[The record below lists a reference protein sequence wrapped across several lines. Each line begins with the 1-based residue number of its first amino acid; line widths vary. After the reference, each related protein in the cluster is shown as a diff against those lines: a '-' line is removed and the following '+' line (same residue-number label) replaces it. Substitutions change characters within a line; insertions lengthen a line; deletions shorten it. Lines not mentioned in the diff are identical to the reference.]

1 MLDYKSNTDKDRMEE
16 KELEIKRKEIKP
28 VVKGDTQIYKKSYL
42 NKILRAFVTEDIENL
57 PNVIF
62 KDVLVPSIKRS
73 MLDIGIDTWY
83 RIFGDGVLSPRSGNS
98 TIHYGRCYPTE
109 TVRLKNASDSGNSIS
124 LQDYRGGVQPYDS
137 VAFLY
142 RQDAE
147 TVLESMLEAI
157 SVYGSVSVA
166 DYYEWGGVPNDNYTL
181 NNYGWT
187 DLSTARITQVRDGRY
202 ILKLPRAIQLR
213 QR

>member
-1 MLDYKSNTDKDRMEE
+1 MFDYKSNTDKDKQAEE
-16 KELEIKRKEIKP
+16 QNETKRKDIKP
-28 VVKGDTQIYKKSYL
+28 VVKGETQIYKKSYL
-42 NKILRAFVTEDIENL
+42 NKMLHAFIAEDIENL

-62 KDVLVPSIKRS
+62 SEIIGPSIKRS
-73 MLDIGIDTWY
+73 LLDIGIDTCY
-83 RIFGDGVLSPRSGNS
+83 RIFGDGVLPPRSS
-98 TIHYGRCYPTE
+98 RSRTEYGRCYT
-109 TVRLKNASDSGNSIS
+109 TDIVRPKNTSDAMNSIS
-124 LQDYRGGVQPYDS
+124 LQDYRGDVQPYNT
-137 VAFLY
+137 VAFIY
-142 RQDAE
+142 RPDAE

-202 ILKLPRAIQLR
+202 ILKLPKAIQLR